1 MKRRELL
8 TSVGLA
14 SCVLAGCTGSRD
26 GESEPGDATDESDS
40 EGGEENNSSSEVT
53 YQECEERFILLSAL
67 PDPAKEEA
75 TTAYEDGKYETESEL
90 VLSKVIDIDDSYLRF
105 SALSDDDRDWYAP
118 VVEEEADV
126 SALRIER
133 ERPPSGITPRLDNNT
148 GENVVVEIQVE
159 DREDDEVIIDDVL
172 ELAADDSTRLNE
184 SVDYRLGGYEANIS
198 AKKGAETLVSEGISW
213 NLSLSLADLVI
224 YIEEDGVSKV
234 WAEQKLPI
242 CE

>member
-14 SCVLAGCTGSRD
+14 SCVLAGCTGRRD
-26 GESEPGDATDESDS
+26 GGSEPVDATDESDS

-67 PDPAKEEA
+67 PDSAKEEA
-75 TTAYEDGKYETESEL
+75 TTAYENGKYETESEL

-105 SALSDDDRDWYAP
+105 SALNDDDRDWYAP
-118 VVEEEADV
+118 VVEQEADV
-126 SALRIER
+126 SVLRLER
-133 ERPPSGITPRLDNNT
+133 ERPPSSITPRLDNNT

-159 DREDDEVIIDDVL
+159 DREDDEVIIDDVI
-172 ELAADDSTRLNE
+172 ELSADDSTRLNG

-198 AKKGAETLVSEGISW
+198 AKKGAETLVSEEISW

-224 YIEEDGVSKV
+224 YIEEDGVSKM

>member
-1 MKRRELL
+1 MKRRALL

-40 EGGEENNSSSEVT
+40 EASEEDNSSSEVR
-53 YQECEERFILLSAL
+53 YQECEERFIFLSAL

-75 TTAYEDGKYETESEL
+75 TTAYEDGRYETESEL
-90 VLSKVIDIDDSYLRF
+90 VLSKVIDIDNSYLRF
-105 SALSDDDRDWYAP
+105 SALSDDDRNWYAP
-118 VVEEEADV
+118 IVEQEADV
-126 SALRIER
+126 SVLRFER
-133 ERPPSGITPRLDNNT
+133 ERPPSSITPRLDNNT
-148 GENVVVEIQVE
+148 DENVVVEIQVE
-159 DREDDEVIIDDVL
+159 DREDDEVIIDDVI
-172 ELAADDSTRLNE
+172 ELSADDSTRLNG
-184 SVDYRLGGYEANIS
+184 SVDYRLGGYEANIRV
-198 AKKGAETLVSEGISW
+198 KKGAETLVSEEISW

-224 YIEEDGVSKV
+224 YIEEDGVSKM